1 MNQTAINYGQVLLE
15 LAVPR
20 EDIESSR
27 QIWESSLPLRQA
39 LTNPVIQNKQK
50 NKVIDKIFP
59 SSMHSFMKIVCKYQ
73 EESLLSEIF
82 QAYDKLEHES
92 RGILCGTLYCVKE
105 PDKSQ
110 LEQIDARLCR
120 ELNARQV
127 VLHVQPDK
135 SLIGGFII
143 RIGDLEIDQSILGSM
158 NCLKEKLIWR

>member
-73 EESLLSEIF
+73 EFSVAHYTVSKNLTKASWN
-82 QAYDKLEHES
+82 
-92 RGILCGTLYCVKE
+92 R
-105 PDKSQ
+105 
-110 LEQIDARLCR
+110 
-120 ELNARQV
+120 
-127 VLHVQPDK
+127 
-135 SLIGGFII
+135 
-143 RIGDLEIDQSILGSM
+143 
-158 NCLKEKLIWR
+158 

>member
-50 NKVIDKIFP
+50 NKVIDKIF
-59 SSMHSFMKIVCKYQ
+59 
-73 EESLLSEIF
+73 

-110 LEQIDARLCR
+110 LEQIEARLCR

>member
-73 EESLLSEIF
+73 EESLLSEF
-82 QAYDKLEHES
+82 FRHTTNWNMKAGVFSVAHYTVSKNLTKAS
-92 RGILCGTLYCVKE
+92 WNR
-105 PDKSQ
+105 
-110 LEQIDARLCR
+110 
-120 ELNARQV
+120 
-127 VLHVQPDK
+127 
-135 SLIGGFII
+135 
-143 RIGDLEIDQSILGSM
+143 
-158 NCLKEKLIWR
+158 

>member
-1 MNQTAINYGQVLLE
+1 MFQFV
-15 LAVPR
+15 
-20 EDIESSR
+20 ED
-27 QIWESSLPLRQA
+27 
-39 LTNPVIQNKQK
+39 
-50 NKVIDKIFP
+50 
-59 SSMHSFMKIVCKYQ
+59 
-73 EESLLSEIF
+73 
-82 QAYDKLEHES
+82 
-92 RGILCGTLYCVKE
+92 

-110 LEQIDARLCR
+110 LEQIEARLCR

>member
-59 SSMHSFMKIVCKYQ
+59 VFYALFYENSV
-73 EESLLSEIF
+73 
-82 QAYDKLEHES
+82 
-92 RGILCGTLYCVKE
+92 
-105 PDKSQ
+105 
-110 LEQIDARLCR
+110 
-120 ELNARQV
+120 
-127 VLHVQPDK
+127 
-135 SLIGGFII
+135 
-143 RIGDLEIDQSILGSM
+143 
-158 NCLKEKLIWR
+158 

>member
-92 RGILCGTLYCVKE
+92 RGILCSNWLLSG
-105 PDKSQ
+105 
-110 LEQIDARLCR
+110 
-120 ELNARQV
+120 
-127 VLHVQPDK
+127 
-135 SLIGGFII
+135 SLAHYTVSKNLTKASWN
-143 RIGDLEIDQSILGSM
+143 R
-158 NCLKEKLIWR
+158 